1 MVSDRDLAMAV
12 EAEVERHHAPHR
24 GGSCEI
30 AAVQCGV
37 ELLRQTCP
45 VTKRQQLGDSN
56 RDLGRAAP
64 PPPPMGA
71 GRARQRPSTAE

>member
-12 EAEVERHHAPHR
+12 EAEVERHHAPRR

-37 ELLRQTCP
+37 ELLR
-45 VTKRQQLGDSN
+45 
-56 RDLGRAAP
+56 
-64 PPPPMGA
+64 
-71 GRARQRPSTAE
+71 